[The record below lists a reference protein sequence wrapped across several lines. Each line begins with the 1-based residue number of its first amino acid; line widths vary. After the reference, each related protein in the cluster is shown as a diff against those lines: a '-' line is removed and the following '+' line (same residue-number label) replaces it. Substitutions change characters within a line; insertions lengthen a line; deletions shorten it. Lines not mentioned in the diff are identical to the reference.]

1 METDRK
7 HYNVIKH
14 RSIIFDN
21 KLNHVSDTEFIWW
34 KIRSMIWKLNFITK
48 NSIIFDIVKE
58 LSKEFSE
65 II

>member
-21 KLNHVSDTEFIWW
+21 KLNHVSDTEFI
-34 KIRSMIWKLNFITK
+34 
-48 NSIIFDIVKE
+48 
-58 LSKEFSE
+58 
-65 II
+65 